1 MKHQIISKPGE
12 KTKTELIATATKR
25 TALFPPLQDVLGYD
39 IKQMA
44 AKLATKN
51 GKRNGPWFLVL
62 HILQKFRDE
71 EGRNPSYKQRDADY
85 AKLLQIR
92 EQSIGVVDLPDD
104 AFVHVFEQISPAA
117 AIVGGELAQEIIKAV
132 SQKEAPHH
140 NVFLFDPTICCGYVE
155 SIGN

>member
-1 MKHQIISKPGE
+1 MKHHIISKPGE
-12 KTKTELIATATKR
+12 KTKTELVATATKR
-25 TALFPPLQDVLGYD
+25 TVLFPPMQDILGHD
-39 IKQMA
+39 IKLMA
-44 AKLATKN
+44 AKLATKK

-62 HILQKFRDE
+62 HVLQKFRDE

-85 AKLLQIR
+85 ARLLQIR
-92 EQSIGVVDLPDD
+92 DQSVGDLVPDD
-104 AFVHVFEQISPAA
+104 AFVHVFEQISPVA